1 MNPLLHATWKLR
13 LFGLLKIPLLSYAWP
28 SVLEMT
34 DERIVVKLPLNRRTK
49 NHLNCMYF
57 GALAIGADCAAG
69 LIAMNRIDAS
79 GQKVSLIFQDL
90 HADFL
95 KRAEGDV
102 HFTCE
107 QGREISAL
115 VDQTVASGERESLPV
130 RVTATVPSKLGGEPV
145 AEFTLTLSLKRR
157 D

>member
-1 MNPLLHATWKLR
+1 MSPLVKATWKLR

-28 SVLEMT
+28 TVVDMT
-34 DERIVVKLPLNRRTK
+34 AQRVVVKLPLNRRTK

-69 LIAMNRIDAS
+69 LIAMERIDA
-79 GQKVSLIFQDL
+79 GGKKISLIFQDL

-102 HFTCE
+102 FFTCT
-107 QGREISAL
+107 QGDEISAL
-115 VDQTVASGERESLPV
+115 VDRTLASGERESMPV
-130 RVTATVPSKLGGEPV
+130 RVTATVPSKLGDEPV
-145 AEFTLTLSLKRR
+145 ADFTLTLSLKRR